1 MKKSFVLLVVILFT
15 AVLRGGVIQETIEAA
30 AKVSGKAL
38 SSSSGKA
45 AGKILT
51 KVVQKYGDDALKVVK
66 NGGIEAIKQ
75 GRKYG
80 DDFWKLAKH
89 ASPQTARSLAL
100 HADELMPIAKRIGPQ
115 FIHLENKIPGLASKV
130 ATEFGDDAVRYLAKN
145 ASPNDVS
152 KLLGFAGRADSPATK
167 KLLFE
172 SYRKGGTSIL
182 KKLDTKKILALGLTA
197 SMITAA
203 YKVSDG
209 IETGIEQVAKSNPET
224 FQNVVGNIVLPFQI
238 LVGILV
244 VLFAWPLLKLWRRL
258 CRSGKSQTN
267 SKDVDTNSEQNSWS
281 TND

>member
-15 AVLRGGVIQETIEAA
+15 AVLRGGVIQETIETA
-30 AKVSGKAL
+30 AKVSGRVL
-38 SSSSGKA
+38 SHSSGKA
-45 AGKILT
+45 AEKILT
-51 KVVQKYGDDALKVVK
+51 KVVQQYGDDALKVVK
-66 NGGIEAIKQ
+66 NGGLEAIKQ

-89 ASPQTARSLAL
+89 ASPQTVRSLAL
-100 HADELMPIAKRIGPQ
+100 HADELMPVAKRIGPQ
-115 FIHLENKIPGLASKV
+115 FIYLENKVPGLASKV

-152 KLLGFAGRADSPATK
+152 KLLGFAGKADSPATK

-172 SYRKGGTSIL
+172 NYRKGGTSIL

-197 SMITAA
+197 SMITAT
-203 YKVSDG
+203 YKISDG
-209 IETGIEQVAKSNPET
+209 IETGIEQVAQSNPET

-238 LVGILV
+238 LIGILV
-244 VLFAWPLLKLWRRL
+244 VLFAWPLFKLWRRL
-258 CRSGKSQTN
+258 CCSGKANPN
-267 SKDVDTNSEQNSWS
+267 SKDVEANSEQNSLS

>member
-1 MKKSFVLLVVILFT
+1 MKKSFVLLAVILFT
-15 AVLRGGVIQETIEAA
+15 AILRGGVIQETIEAA
-30 AKVSGKAL
+30 AKVSGKVL

-51 KVVQKYGDDALKVVK
+51 KVVQQYGDDTLKVVK

-80 DDFWKLAKH
+80 ADFWKLAKH
-89 ASPQTARSLAL
+89 ASPQTVRSLAL
-100 HADELMPIAKRIGPQ
+100 HADELMPVAKRIGPQ

-209 IETGIEQVAKSNPET
+209 IETGIEQVAKNNPET
-224 FQNVVGNIVLPFQI
+224 FQNVIGNLVLPFQI

-244 VLFAWPLLKLWRRL
+244 LLFAWPLLKLWRRL
-258 CRSGKSQTN
+258 CCSGKAKTN
-267 SKDVDTNSEQNSWS
+267 SKGVDTNSEQNSLS
-281 TND
+281 THA